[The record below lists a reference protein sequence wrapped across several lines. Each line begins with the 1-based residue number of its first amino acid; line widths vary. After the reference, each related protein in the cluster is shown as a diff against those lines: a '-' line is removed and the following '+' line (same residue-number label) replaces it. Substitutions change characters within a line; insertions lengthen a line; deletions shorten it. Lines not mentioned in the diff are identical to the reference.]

1 MEMKKVKKKNKKK
14 ALALSAAVLPLLLS
28 FIFSKLPEID
38 QINGIQDIP
47 KILNLLLEE
56 EENPVGLVNA
66 KVVRVVDGDTVV
78 VRYEGREERIR
89 LIGVDTPETVHPN
102 KPVEAYGEEAKEYTK
117 KKLEEKDI
125 QIEFD
130 VQERDRYGRLLGYI
144 WLDGLLF
151 NDELLRMGYA
161 RVATF
166 PPNVKYVETFKETE
180 RNAREKQVG
189 LWGET

>member
-14 ALALSAAVLPLLLS
+14 ALTLSAVVLSLLLS

-38 QINGIQDIP
+38 PINGIQNIP
-47 KILNLLLEE
+47 KILNLLLDE

-78 VRYEGREERIR
+78 VRYKGREERIR

-151 NDELLRMGYA
+151 NDELLKMGYA
-161 RVATF
+161 KVATF

-180 RNAREKQVG
+180 KNAREKQVG

>member
-14 ALALSAAVLPLLLS
+14 ALTLSAVVLPLLLS

-56 EENPVGLVNA
+56 EENPGEFVDA

-144 WLDGLLF
+144 WVDGLLF

-166 PPNVKYVETFKETE
+166 PPNVKYVEMFKETE
-180 RNAREKQVG
+180 KNAKEKQVG
-189 LWGET
+189 IWN

>member
-1 MEMKKVKKKNKKK
+1 VKEMKKKNKKK
-14 ALALSAAVLPLLLS
+14 ALALFAVVLSLLLS

-56 EENPVGLVNA
+56 EESPVGLVDA

-130 VQERDRYGRLLGYI
+130 VKERDRYGRLLGYI
-144 WLDGLLF
+144 WVDGLLF
-151 NDELLRMGYA
+151 NDELLKMGYA
-161 RVATF
+161 KVATF

>member
-14 ALALSAAVLPLLLS
+14 ALTLSAVVLSLLLS

-38 QINGIQDIP
+38 PINGIQNIP
-47 KILNLLLEE
+47 KILNLLLDE

-144 WLDGLLF
+144 WVDGLLF

-180 RNAREKQVG
+180 KNAREKQVG
-189 LWGET
+189 IWN

>member
-14 ALALSAAVLPLLLS
+14 ALALFAVVLSLLLS

-117 KKLEEKDI
+117 KKLEEKNI

-144 WLDGLLF
+144 WVDGLLF

-180 RNAREKQVG
+180 KNAREKQVG
-189 LWGET
+189 IWN

>member
-14 ALALSAAVLPLLLS
+14 ALALFAVVLPLLLS

-38 QINGIQDIP
+38 RINGIQDIP

-56 EENPVGLVNA
+56 EENSREFVDA

-78 VRYEGREERIR
+78 VRYERREERIR

-102 KPVEAYGEEAKEYTK
+102 KPIEAYGEEAKEYTK

>member
-14 ALALSAAVLPLLLS
+14 ALALSAVVLPLLLS

-78 VRYEGREERIR
+78 VRYKGREERIR

>member
-14 ALALSAAVLPLLLS
+14 ALTLSAVVLSLLLS

-38 QINGIQDIP
+38 PINGIQNIP
-47 KILNLLLEE
+47 KILNLLLDE

-130 VQERDRYGRLLGYI
+130 VKERDRYGRLLGYI
-144 WLDGLLF
+144 WVDGLLF
-151 NDELLRMGYA
+151 NDELLKMGYA
-161 RVATF
+161 KVATF

>member
-14 ALALSAAVLPLLLS
+14 ALTLSAVVLPLLLS

-56 EENPVGLVNA
+56 EENPGEFVDA

-117 KKLEEKDI
+117 KKLKEKDI

-144 WLDGLLF
+144 WVDGLLF

-166 PPNVKYVETFKETE
+166 PPNVKYVEMFKETE
-180 RNAREKQVG
+180 KNAKEKQVG
-189 LWGET
+189 IWN

>member
-14 ALALSAAVLPLLLS
+14 ALALSAVVLPLLLS

-180 RNAREKQVG
+180 KNAREKQVG
-189 LWGET
+189 IWN